1 MKSQEQKMN
10 QSTLKSQA
18 QNDPKRSC
26 ATKSLQFRNIAPKAP
41 SAVPSPALLAC
52 RPPSSLAEA
61 TTPVSPR
68 SIVVPTQNYALMQVA
83 GREGTFS
90 LVALPPSMPA
100 QQPPQPQIIQK
111 DPSVQGHLKLPIPR
125 YQSARSK
132 SAPEKSKRQKLRMST
147 KECQSTQNVTHTKST
162 GSVET
167 HLAAEPLVPIQ
178 PPDSGSTGVL
188 PPGLFADN
196 PAQCP
201 GTQKEVTASKDRA
214 DAAVPSTSASGGVK
228 EALVPGLFLSS
239 NNSLTKTEE
248 GRNTKSCLVELTLP
262 PAATVLSP
270 AVISKAVR
278 LVSSPPKGKLPILP
292 YPRKKNVTSPVAKL
306 KPKCPDTQSYLVS
319 SPPLTTATTS
329 ATTEVVYQKQI
340 SVCMRQ
346 NLPQEN
352 GNNSSSVG
360 PCTMAK
366 SAGKK
371 RTKKR
376 KVFEEMAFEARKKR
390 SLSFSRRVTE
400 KPVQAGPT
408 EKTID
413 ISKKY
418 RSIMPK
424 PLLMWERPPQLVA
437 VSSFPAPQ
445 RLDHDFVLRAAEGS
459 HMTPGSR
466 QPHRCPVCGRG
477 FRLRSHLQSHVR
489 SHANSRPHVCP
500 TCGKSFAYLGGLSAH
515 AKRHHRSEGRPRSA
529 LHCQFCEKAF
539 GYVGVYFSH
548 LREVHR
554 VILTVE
560 PSISQ
565 HEDDIPIEGMTSP
578 DSADEQEGPVELQIK
593 CGRCQ
598 ATTPTFTDMRLHL
611 LHVHGEQV
619 PERGEWLGRRHAEEE
634 LVRHAAH
641 YWRELNERKNLA
653 TGYICE
659 EEEEEDF
666 LHFPKFKSDTSPHDQ
681 GEPEGIEELI
691 GDAKA
696 SNKPASLTT
705 GSSFNCLLCSLL
717 LSSKEQ
723 LLDHWRS
730 WHHCVDPMLLWNAFC
745 SYLGPGRPTKEEE
758 QEDENF

>member
-10 QSTLKSQA
+10 QSALKSQV
-18 QNDPKRSC
+18 QNDPKRPC

-41 SAVPSPALLAC
+41 SAVPSQAVLTC
-52 RPPSSLAEA
+52 RSPSSLAEA

-68 SIVVPTQNYALMQVA
+68 SIVVPAQNYALMQVA

-90 LVALPPSMPA
+90 LVALPPSVST
-100 QQPPQPQIIQK
+100 QPPQPQMIQK
-111 DPSVQGHLKLPIPR
+111 DTSVQGHLKLPIPR
-125 YQSARSK
+125 YQPARSK
-132 SAPEKSKRQKLRMST
+132 SAPEKSKHQELQRPSKESRSTRAVTRQRPA
-147 KECQSTQNVTHTKST
+147 
-162 GSVET
+162 GSAET
-167 HLAAEPLVPIQ
+167 LSAAEPMVPVQ
-178 PPDSGSTGVL
+178 PTDSGSAGV
-188 PPGLFADN
+188 PPLGLLTDN
-196 PAQCP
+196 PVQCP
-201 GTQKEVTASKDRA
+201 GIQAKVPVDKEKA
-214 DAAVPSTSASGGVK
+214 DPAAPSTSASGGAK
-228 EALVPGLFLSS
+228 ETLAPGLFLSG
-239 NNSLTKTEE
+239 NSSSTKAEE
-248 GRNTKSCLVELTLP
+248 ERNTKSCLVELTLP
-262 PAATVLSP
+262 PATTVLSP

-292 YPRKKNVTSPVAKL
+292 YPRKKNVASPVAKL
-306 KPKCPDTQSYLVS
+306 KPRCPETQSYVVS
-319 SPPLTTATTS
+319 SSPLTTTTA
-329 ATTEVVYQKQI
+329 ATTEVVYQKQV
-340 SVCMRQ
+340 SVSTRQ

-352 GNNSSSVG
+352 GNNSSSMG
-360 PCTMAK
+360 SCTLK
-366 SAGKK
+366 PVGKK
-371 RTKKR
+371 RVKKR

-400 KPVQAGPT
+400 KPAQAGPT

-445 RLDHDFVLRAAEGS
+445 HLDHDFVLRAPEGA
-459 HMTPGSR
+459 HVTPGSR
-466 QPHRCPVCGRG
+466 QPHRCPVCSRC

-500 TCGKSFAYLGGLSAH
+500 TCGKGFAYLGGLSAH
-515 AKRHHRSEGRPRSA
+515 AKRHHRSEGRPRSS

-565 HEDDIPIEGMTSP
+565 HEDDIPIEGMMSP

-598 ATTPTFTDMRLHL
+598 ATTPTFADMRLHL

-619 PERGEWLGRRHAEEE
+619 PERGEWLGRRQAEDE

-659 EEEEEDF
+659 EEDDF
-666 LHFPKFKSDTSPHDQ
+666 LPFPKFKRDTSPLDQ
-681 GEPEGIEELI
+681 GEPEGIEGPT

-696 SNKPASLTT
+696 SSKCVTLMS

-717 LSSKEQ
+717 LNSKEE

-730 WHHCVDPMLLWNAFC
+730 WHHCADPTLLWNAFC

-758 QEDENF
+758 EENF